1 MVSNICLITRKLKDN
16 KSDIQSLFVVR
27 DFEEENVKEIRKGSL
42 PCCKNNFCLV
52 TSIIAS
58 NQ

>member
-1 MVSNICLITRKLKDN
+1 MVSNICLITQKLKDN

-27 DFEEENVKEIRKGSL
+27 DFEEENVKEIKKISP
-42 PCCKNNFCLV
+42 PCCKNNFRLV